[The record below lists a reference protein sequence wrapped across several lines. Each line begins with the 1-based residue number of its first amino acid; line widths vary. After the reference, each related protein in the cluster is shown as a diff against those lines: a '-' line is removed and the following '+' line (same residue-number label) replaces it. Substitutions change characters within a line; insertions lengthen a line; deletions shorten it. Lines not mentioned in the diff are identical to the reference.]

1 MHFQCTYYQFAK
13 VIFASYWWWTMWMM
27 IMILTMMKIVAK
39 WVMRREGACT
49 IGANDANNKYAK
61 SWWRWWWWWW
71 YRWWYWRWW
80 RLWQSEWWGGRG
92 ARTILRDIAKWLSI
106 MLCNTNVCQCVHQCI
121 PMYTNVR
128 TPMYAKWLSINI
140 ISIILCNTNV
150 PIYVR
155 SCVSNVCHALAP
167 TGTLYVIMIQAAV
180 HLKFNEMFQPTALY
194 SQCNLFMIYC
204 NHWLEAAVQRILW
217 LSNF

>member
-1 MHFQCTYYQFAK
+1 MPVLLVPMMPITNMPNHDEDDDDDGGTDDDTDDDEDCGKVSDEEGGVPALSSVTLPSGFPLCFATPMYANVYINVHQCMPMY
-13 VIFASYWWWTMWMM
+13 
-27 IMILTMMKIVAK
+27 
-39 WVMRREGACT
+39 
-49 IGANDANNKYAK
+49 
-61 SWWRWWWWWW
+61 
-71 YRWWYWRWW
+71 
-80 RLWQSEWWGGRG
+80 
-92 ARTILRDIAKWLSI
+92 AKWLSINIISI

-204 NHWLEAAVQRILW
+204 NH
-217 LSNF
+217 